1 MTEMHIGA
9 EQFRRQ
15 LTDLLNRV
23 SYGNE
28 HVIIERHGTPLAA
41 MIPFHLYEAL
51 VAAGIPDKLATAAR
65 STAAEGDLAA
75 QIEAILAG
83 NQQPES
89 TGTAVAESV
98 RMLQESA
105 QAYYAATPF
114 TTPFATPW
122 TESTFTLEEAAMY
135 LKLPIDAVAQQADQG
150 VLPGRKINNTWRFLR
165 TAIDHWL
172 RNSDGRQAL
181 LQQVGIFAQD
191 EALAEL
197 RRQIYAERGRSE
209 TETEQ
214 ATAED

>member
-41 MIPFHLYEAL
+41 LIPFQLYEAL
-51 VAAGIPDKLATAAR
+51 IAAGIPDKLATAALA
-65 STAAEGDLAA
+65 TAAEGDLAA

-105 QAYYAATPF
+105 QAYYATTPF
-114 TTPFATPW
+114 TPAW

-214 ATAED
+214 ATAEN